1 MMQES
6 ALHWLNNGVFM
17 TPVQIATLDD
27 KVLNRAIAEAQ
38 GHSILPTVGAP
49 NSVSY
54 ECNELGI
61 THGVDYLSD
70 WNFLMPL
77 VVKLGISHLS
87 YRQSNNPDIAQY
99 QQFNP
104 DILIEVIAK
113 DKKSQAVQR
122 ALAECTLLVLLSNN
136 QW

>member
-1 MMQES
+1 
-6 ALHWLNNGVFM
+6 
-17 TPVQIATLDD
+17 
-27 KVLNRAIAEAQ
+27 
-38 GHSILPTVGAP
+38 
-49 NSVSY
+49 
-54 ECNELGI
+54 
-61 THGVDYLSD
+61 
-70 WNFLMPL
+70 MPL

-87 YRQSNNPDIAQY
+87 YRQSNDPDIAQY